1 MNTSVCITVLNEEG
15 SIGKL
20 LDSLLVQTKRAS
32 EIIIVDGGSSDK
44 TLEIINH
51 YQKKVSY
58 IKLLKEKCTRARGRN
73 LGVEIARN
81 EIIAI
86 TDAGCVA
93 HLNWLDEITEP
104 FKIGHPPGDLA
115 ATLRESS
122 GVDIV
127 AGFYRM
133 VGKSSFQ
140 KAAAVFLG
148 ITPDKFDNSFLP
160 STRSMAF
167 RKSVWEKLGGF
178 PEEMENS
185 AEDTYF
191 NYRALKFGVKYICVK
206 SAVVEWGMPESM
218 AEFGRKICDY
228 AKWDAKTKIF
238 IYPQKG
244 LTSHNV
250 KAVFVLLRYLIGGFL
265 FISGFYR
272 PLIHLALLVLITLYF
287 LYAYRKAKLW
297 GIPLQIISDFAVMLG
312 FLYGI
317 F

>member
-1 MNTSVCITVLNEEG
+1 MNISICITTLNEES

-20 LDSLLVQTKRAS
+20 LDSLLVQTKKAD
-32 EIIIVDGGSSDK
+32 EIIIVDGGSTDK
-44 TLEIINH
+44 TLEIIRH

-93 HLNWLDEITEP
+93 HLNWLDEITRP

-122 GVDIV
+122 GVDIA

-133 VGKSSFQ
+133 VGEAPFQ

-148 ITPDKFDNSFLP
+148 TTPDKFDNSFLP
-160 STRSMAF
+160 STRSMGF
-167 RKSVWEKLGGF
+167 RKSVWEKIGGF
-178 PEEMENS
+178 PEEIKNS

-191 NYRALKFGVKYICVK
+191 NYQALKFGVKYARVK

-218 AEFGRKICDY
+218 AEFGRKIYDY

-250 KAVFVLLRYLIGGFL
+250 KAVLVILRYLLGLILLILG
-265 FISGFYR
+265 ISQ
-272 PLIHLALLVLITLYF
+272 PVLLVILVILFLLYLVHAF
-287 LYAYRKAKLW
+287 RKAGAW

>member
-1 MNTSVCITVLNEEG
+1 MNISVCITVLNEEG

-20 LDSLLVQTKRAS
+20 LDSLLVQTKKAD

-93 HLNWLDEITEP
+93 HSNWLEEITRPLICLE
-104 FKIGHPPGDLA
+104 
-115 ATLRESS
+115 
-122 GVDIV
+122 GVDIA

-133 VGKSSFQ
+133 VGEAPFQ

-148 ITPDKFDNSFLP
+148 TTPDKFDNSFLP
-160 STRSMAF
+160 STRSMGF
-167 RKSVWEKLGGF
+167 RKSVWEKIGGF
-178 PEEMENS
+178 PEEIKNS

-191 NYRALKFGVKYICVK
+191 NYQALKFGVKYARVK
-206 SAVVEWGMPESM
+206 SAIVEWGMPESM
-218 AEFGRKICDY
+218 AEFGRKIYGY

-238 IYPQKG
+238 IYPKKG

-250 KAVFVLLRYLIGGFL
+250 KAFLVILRYLLGLILLILG
-265 FISGFYR
+265 ISQ
-272 PLIHLALLVLITLYF
+272 PVLLVILVILFLLYLVHAF
-287 LYAYRKAKLW
+287 RKAGAW